1 MLFVTLFFESICFP
15 TIVALGMRG
24 LGKHSKRGSGWIVAG
39 VCGGAV
45 VPPALGGA
53 ADASSTATA
62 MAVPMA
68 FFVLAWTYSLA
79 VNFVPAY
86 RDPIDMLG
94 HAKIGLQNTAG
105 DEELARDKVDGVKD
119 LEKSSVT
126 HKNNNDAEITEAKG

>member
-62 MAVPMA
+62 MAVPLG

-94 HAKIGLQNTAG
+94 HTKIGIENGAR
-105 DEELARDKVDGVKD
+105 DEEQAAGQRGESDYEKGGISHADDG
-119 LEKSSVT
+119 SI
-126 HKNNNDAEITEAKG
+126 ITK